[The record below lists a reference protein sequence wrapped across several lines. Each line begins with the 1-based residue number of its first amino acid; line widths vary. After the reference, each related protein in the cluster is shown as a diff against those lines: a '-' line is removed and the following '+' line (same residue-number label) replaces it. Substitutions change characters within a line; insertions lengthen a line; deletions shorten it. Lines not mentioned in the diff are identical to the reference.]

1 MADADGSVR
10 EILAY
15 LQYHESAISL
25 FGVGS
30 RENTESGEH
39 SLHSFPSQIIVGMPT
54 KLSYVRA
61 VDFETNSGRT
71 HTHVWMHTFDYMH
84 CSNIYE
90 HSNHAVITNKA
101 CTLSSSGQLFLK
113 FYLFE

>member
-1 MADADGSVR
+1 MADVDGSVR

-30 RENTESGEH
+30 REKTESGEH

-71 HTHVWMHTFDYMH
+71 HTFDYMH